1 MNLKV
6 LSWNCR
12 SLQSKLIELKEFLL
26 NNFHHVILLQE
37 TWLSS
42 KISIHFPHYIAVR
55 KDRAS
60 SSSRCPHGGVLIL
73 VHDSLSFRS
82 TTHTNL
88 ENSEANFIRLLL
100 DDREIVVG
108 SFYCSPKTAPDLRI
122 ADYKK
127 LLSRNG
133 PFVIAGDFNAKDIS
147 WNNEKYDKCGKSLRK
162 ICREN
167 LCDIGFTDHPTMIP
181 TVGNLSFLD
190 LVISKGVTGISK
202 PKTLNELSSD
212 HFPISFEIHS
222 DISLPGDEL
231 VPNYAKAH
239 WKHFRTK
246 LTQDLEPL
254 QTCSLLSTS
263 DIDLAVSQLTLAV
276 KKASDESIPLK
287 KRSQFRYKFSP
298 QVQALIKDRNFI
310 RRHVKRFPQLRSEIN
325 RLNREIRIAVTISN
339 RFEWND
345 KLASLDVKDNSL
357 FTFTRN
363 LKRKKSG
370 LPPFKIPNP
379 NWSPQANEEES
390 EFTFLYNEAEKCQM
404 LAESFQKSHQIDPND
419 TCHSAAI
426 KLSIDFI
433 KSAAVDFP
441 ETDDVT
447 LEEVKFEISRLRVRK
462 ASGHDGIASLVIK
475 NFPTDALQLLVDIF
489 NACLRSGLFPSAWKI
504 GKIFPIAKPGKD
516 SSSSDSYRPITLLPI
531 IGKIFEKIILSR
543 ILEFAEENHI
553 LRDQQFGFRAKH
565 STTQQIMRIVETV
578 SLRFNEDKS
587 TAMTLLDIEKAFDSV
602 WHEALLHKIHSYGF
616 PMYLVKIVMSFLA
629 NRRSYVSF
637 GKASSNSFPICAGTP
652 QGSPLSPP
660 LYNLFMNSIPVPR
673 HCKIAIYADDT
684 ALISSIKNYDI
695 KALVKRMELGLAEI
709 ESEFSSWK
717 IRLNSL
723 KTESILFTKSL
734 IMQREQENHKISF
747 NGSFLE
753 WLPWVKYLGV
763 ILDNKLLL
771 SKNIVN
777 NVAKA
782 GRAMKILFP
791 LLKKNSC
798 LSLKPKLTLY
808 RSYIRP
814 ILTYACPIFANAA
827 KTHLNKLQVLQNKNL
842 RMVLNAP
849 FRTRIQTLH
858 KKTNMPTINEF
869 ITKLTDKFYIRASG
883 STNRLVK
890 RLGDYSQRT
899 LPQRLKHKLPRPS
912 L

>member
-12 SLQSKLIELKEFLL
+12 SLQSKLIELKEFLQ
-26 NNFHHVILLQE
+26 NNFHHIVLLQE
-37 TWLSS
+37 TWLNS
-42 KISIHFPHYIAVR
+42 KISIHVPHYIAVR

-73 VHDSLSFRS
+73 VHESLSFRS

-133 PFVIAGDFNAKDIS
+133 PFVIAGDFNAKDTS

-167 LCDIGFTDHPTMIP
+167 LCDVGFTDLPTMIP
-181 TVGNLSFLD
+181 TVGKLSFLD
-190 LVISKGVTGISK
+190 LVISKGITGITK
-202 PKTLNELSSD
+202 PNTLNELSSD
-212 HFPISFEIHS
+212 HFPISFEILS
-222 DISLPGDEL
+222 NLSLPVEEL
-231 VPNYAKAH
+231 VPNYAKAN
-239 WKHFRTK
+239 WKAFRTK
-246 LTQDLEPL
+246 LSEELEPHL
-254 QTCSLLSTS
+254 ATSLLSPL
-263 DIDLAVSQLTLAV
+263 DIDNAVSLFSRSV
-276 KKASDESIPLK
+276 KGVSEQTIPRK
-287 KRSQFRYKFSP
+287 KRFQFRHKFSS

-310 RRHVKRFPQLRSEIN
+310 RRHINKFPQLRPEFN
-325 RLNREIRIAVTISN
+325 RLNREIRLAVIINS
-339 RFEWND
+339 RSQWND
-345 KLASLDVKDNSL
+345 KIASLDVKDNSL
-357 FTFTRN
+357 FAFARN
-363 LKRKKSG
+363 LKRRNSG
-370 LPPFKIPNP
+370 LPPLKIANP
-379 NWSPQANEEES
+379 DWTPQSSEEVPEHLI
-390 EFTFLYNEAEKCQM
+390 LYNETDKCEA
-404 LAESFQKSHQIDPND
+404 LAENFRKAHMIDSND
-419 TCHSAAI
+419 TCHSPAI
-426 KLSIDFI
+426 RSSIDLI

-441 ETDDVT
+441 EADKVT
-447 LEEVKFEISRLRVRK
+447 THELKVEISRLKTRK
-462 ASGHDGIASLVIK
+462 APGTDGMPPILLK
-475 NFPTDALQLLVDIF
+475 NLPPSALKLLADIY
-489 NACLRSGLFPSAWKI
+489 NACFRIGFFPSAWKI
-504 GKIFPIAKPGKD
+504 GKIVPIAKPGKD
-516 SSSSDSYRPITLLPI
+516 SSSPANFRPITLLPI
-531 IGKIFEKIILSR
+531 VGKILEKTILSR
-543 ILEFAEENHI
+543 FLEFVEDNQI
-553 LRDQQFGFRAKH
+553 LRDQQFGFRARH

-578 SLRFNEDKS
+578 SLRFNENKS

-616 PMYLVKIVMSFLA
+616 PMYLVKIISSFLT
-629 NRRSYVSF
+629 NRHSYVSI
-637 GKASSNSFPICAGTP
+637 GKASSSSFAVIAGTP
-652 QGSPLSPP
+652 QGSPMSPP
-660 LYNLFMNSIPVPR
+660 LFNIFMNSIPVPR

-695 KALVKRMELGLAEI
+695 ETLVKRMERGLSEI

-734 IMQREQENHKISF
+734 FMQREKENHRISF
-747 NGSFLE
+747 NGKFLE

-763 ILDNKLLL
+763 ILDSKLLL
-771 SKNIVN
+771 SKNIEN

-798 LSLKPKLTLY
+798 LPLKPKLTLY

-814 ILTYACPIFANAA
+814 ILTYACPVFANAA

-849 FRTRIQTLH
+849 FRTRIKTLH
-858 KKTNMPTINEF
+858 KKANLPTINEF
-869 ITKLTDKFYIRASG
+869 ITKLTERFYVRASG
-883 STNRLVK
+883 STNRLVR

-899 LPQRLKHKLPRPS
+899 LPHRLKHKLPRPS

>member
-1 MNLKV
+1 
-6 LSWNCR
+6 
-12 SLQSKLIELKEFLL
+12 
-26 NNFHHVILLQE
+26 
-37 TWLSS
+37 
-42 KISIHFPHYIAVR
+42 
-55 KDRAS
+55 
-60 SSSRCPHGGVLIL
+60 
-73 VHDSLSFRS
+73 
-82 TTHTNL
+82 
-88 ENSEANFIRLLL
+88 
-100 DDREIVVG
+100 
-108 SFYCSPKTAPDLRI
+108 
-122 ADYKK
+122 
-127 LLSRNG
+127 
-133 PFVIAGDFNAKDIS
+133 
-147 WNNEKYDKCGKSLRK
+147 
-162 ICREN
+162 
-167 LCDIGFTDHPTMIP
+167 
-181 TVGNLSFLD
+181 
-190 LVISKGVTGISK
+190 
-202 PKTLNELSSD
+202 
-212 HFPISFEIHS
+212 
-222 DISLPGDEL
+222 
-231 VPNYAKAH
+231 
-239 WKHFRTK
+239 
-246 LTQDLEPL
+246 
-254 QTCSLLSTS
+254 
-263 DIDLAVSQLTLAV
+263 
-276 KKASDESIPLK
+276 
-287 KRSQFRYKFSP
+287 
-298 QVQALIKDRNFI
+298 
-310 RRHVKRFPQLRSEIN
+310 
-325 RLNREIRIAVTISN
+325 
-339 RFEWND
+339 
-345 KLASLDVKDNSL
+345 
-357 FTFTRN
+357 
-363 LKRKKSG
+363 
-370 LPPFKIPNP
+370 
-379 NWSPQANEEES
+379 
-390 EFTFLYNEAEKCQM
+390 
-404 LAESFQKSHQIDPND
+404 
-419 TCHSAAI
+419 
-426 KLSIDFI
+426 
-433 KSAAVDFP
+433 
-441 ETDDVT
+441 
-447 LEEVKFEISRLRVRK
+447 
-462 ASGHDGIASLVIK
+462 
-475 NFPTDALQLLVDIF
+475 
-489 NACLRSGLFPSAWKI
+489 
-504 GKIFPIAKPGKD
+504 
-516 SSSSDSYRPITLLPI
+516 
-531 IGKIFEKIILSR
+531 
-543 ILEFAEENHI
+543 
-553 LRDQQFGFRAKH
+553 
-565 STTQQIMRIVETV
+565 MRIVETV

>member
-1 MNLKV
+1 MNMKV

-12 SLQSKLIELKEFLL
+12 SLQSKLVELKEFLK
-26 NNFHHVILLQE
+26 NNFYHLILLQE
-37 TWLSS
+37 TWLNS
-42 KISIHFPHYIAVR
+42 KINIHFPNYNAVR
-55 KDRAS
+55 KDRD

-73 VHDSLSFRS
+73 VHESLNFRV
-82 TTHTNL
+82 TTFSNL
-88 ENSEANFIRLLL
+88 VNSEASFIRLHLNGS
-100 DDREIVVG
+100 DIVVG
-108 SFYCSPKTAPDLRI
+108 SFYCSPLTPPDLRI

-133 PFVIAGDFNAKDIS
+133 PFIIAGDFNAKDTY
-147 WNNEKYDKCGKSLRK
+147 WNNEKSDKCGRRLRQ
-162 ICREN
+162 ICNDN
-167 LCDIGFTDHPTMIP
+167 LCNVGFTDHPTMIP
-181 TVGNLSFLD
+181 SRGKLSFLD
-190 LVISKGVTGISK
+190 LVISKGVTGLVK
-202 PKTLNELSSD
+202 PKALNELSSD
-212 HFPISFEIHS
+212 HFPISFEIS
-222 DISLPGDEL
+222 SNLSPLADEL
-231 VPNYAKAH
+231 VPNYAKAN
-239 WKHFRTK
+239 WKFFRIK
-246 LTQDLEPL
+246 LTKDLEPL
-254 QTCSLLSTS
+254 QPMTLSSPS
-263 DIDLAVSQLTLAV
+263 DIDLAVSKFTNIV
-276 KKASDESIPLK
+276 KEASGESIPST
-287 KRSQFRYKFSP
+287 KRFQYRHKFSP
-298 QVQALIKDRNFI
+298 QVHALIKDRNFV
-310 RRHVKRFPQLRSEIN
+310 RRHIKRFPHLRSEVN
-325 RLNREIRIAVTISN
+325 RLNREIRLAVAISN

-357 FTFTRN
+357 FTFARN

-370 LPPFKIPNP
+370 LPPLKIPNP
-379 NWSPQANEEES
+379 NWYPQANEEES
-390 EFTFLYNEAEKCQM
+390 EFTFLYNEAEKCQK

-426 KLSIDFI
+426 KSSIDFI

-447 LEEVKFEISRLRVRK
+447 FEEVKFEISRLRVRK

-475 NFPTDALQLLVDIF
+475 NFPTAALQLLVDIF
-489 NACLRSGLFPSAWKI
+489 NACLRSGFFPSAWKI

-516 SSSSDSYRPITLLPI
+516 SSSPDSYRPITLLPI

-543 ILEFAEENHI
+543 ILEFVEDNQI
-553 LRDQQFGFRAKH
+553 LRDQQFGFRARH
-565 STTQQIMRIVETV
+565 STTQQIIRIVETV
-578 SLRFNEDKS
+578 SLRFNENKS

-616 PMYLVKIVMSFLA
+616 SMYLVKIISSFLT
-629 NRRSYVSF
+629 NRHSFVSI
-637 GKASSNSFPICAGTP
+637 GKASSFSFSITAGTP
-652 QGSPLSPP
+652 QGSPMSPP
-660 LYNLFMNSIPVPR
+660 LFNIFMNSIPVPR

-695 KALVKRMELGLAEI
+695 ETLVKRMEQGLIEI
-709 ESEFSSWK
+709 ESEFASWK

-734 IMQREQENHKISF
+734 IMQREKENHKISF
-747 NGSFLE
+747 NGESLE

-763 ILDNKLLL
+763 ILDSKLLL
-771 SKNIVN
+771 SKNTEN

-782 GRAMKILFP
+782 RKAMCLLFP

-798 LSLKPKLTLY
+798 LPLKPKLMLY

-814 ILTYACPIFANAA
+814 ILTYACPVFANAA

-849 FRTRIQTLH
+849 FRTRIKTLH
-858 KKTNMPTINEF
+858 KKTNMPTISEF
-869 ITKLTDKFYIRASG
+869 ITKLTEKFYARASG
-883 STNRLVK
+883 SSNRLVK

-912 L
+912 P